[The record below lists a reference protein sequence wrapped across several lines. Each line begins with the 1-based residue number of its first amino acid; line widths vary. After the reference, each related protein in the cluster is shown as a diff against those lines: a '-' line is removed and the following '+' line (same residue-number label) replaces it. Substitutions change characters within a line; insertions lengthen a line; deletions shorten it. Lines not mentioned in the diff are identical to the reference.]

1 MMKWIEILNG
11 GKVRLLQSAND
22 SQFVVAIGYNPKAP
36 EGQRWNYGDYYP
48 YWGNAEDKA
57 KCLSAA
63 VEQFRYL
70 TEKDYIP
77 KERFEEIATQSIHM
91 LRDELDSYEFET
103 FLKDDLDL
111 EDHVRKYLEI
121 ETELED
127 SDFEYLDINDE
138 IDEEEW

>member
-11 GKVRLLQSAND
+11 GKVRLLQSEND
-22 SQFVVAIGYNPKAP
+22 SQFVVAIGYNPEAP

-77 KERFEEIATQSIHM
+77 KERFEEIATQSISKLHEEM
-91 LRDELDSYEFET
+91 DSDEFENFLRDELD
-103 FLKDDLDL
+103 LDDH
-111 EDHVRKYLEI
+111 ERECLEI
-121 ETELED
+121 ERELED
-127 SDFEYLDINDE
+127 SDFDYLDIDGE
-138 IDEEEW
+138 IDEEEL

>member
-11 GKVRLLQSAND
+11 GKVRLLQSEND
-22 SQFVVAIGYNPKAP
+22 SQFVVAIGYNPEAP
-36 EGQRWNYGDYYP
+36 EGKRWNYGDYYP

-70 TEKDYIP
+70 TEKNYIP
-77 KERFEEIATQSIHM
+77 KERFEEIATKSIHM

-111 EDHVRKYLEI
+111 EDHERKHLEI
-121 ETELED
+121 ETDLED
-127 SDFEYLDINDE
+127 SDFDYLDID
-138 IDEEEW
+138 DKEEW